1 MFFTV
6 TRAERKPCALLG
18 SSAKLTLT
26 KTTSM
31 AVSAARLSKQ
41 ATKPALETSV
51 SCRRLRD
58 VVLGTADAD
67 SGRPSDRESDGIG
80 RLIGSS
86 ETCRFL
92 IDRLHAGVARTQRA
106 AFIAIGVPITPTAVH
121 QVLLAIQIAT
131 SLK

>member
-6 TRAERKPCALLG
+6 TRADRKPWALLG
-18 SSAKLTLT
+18 SSAKLTVM

-31 AVSAARLSKQ
+31 AERAARLSKQ

-86 ETCRFL
+86 ETGRFL
-92 IDRLHAGVARTQRA
+92 NDRLHEGSCSSQCA
-106 AFIAIGVPITPTAVH
+106 AVIAIGVPITPNAVH
-121 QVLLAIQIAT
+121 QLLPAI
-131 SLK
+131 